1 MIVTK
6 LQKIILKI
14 EKRHNKKI
22 DLSLDRTFNLL
33 NKLGNPQN
41 NLDNVVTVVGTNAKA
56 SMATALS
63 TILKESGYQY
73 NLYTSPH
80 LQSYTERFVFNN
92 KEMDEIDLATLLED
106 IDRILGDDSATVFE
120 ILTCAFIKYAEKF
133 KDNINI
139 IEAGLFHRFDSTNV
153 FKQNLLTLLGVI
165 HLDHLNWLNNKTIDG
180 VIYEKTSSLPTSNIF
195 INNQMNSEIKTKIK
209 KSLIENK
216 SKKYFFGDDFNVVKS
231 ENSFIHYQD
240 ELGEIMLPQPNLI
253 GDHQIYNISTSIAA
267 ARKIFNISNA
277 NIKNSMKKMR
287 LKGRLEEIK
296 SGKLKNLIGE
306 NRLIIDGGHNIN
318 SAISISNW
326 VKQQSERVHL
336 ICGMMNDKPH
346 KEFVNQFENS
356 VNSITLI
363 DIPNQEGSI
372 SKEEFKK
379 KLGNKNIHTA
389 ESIEESLM
397 LNNKDKNCIF
407 LCAGSLYL
415 AGEVLNLN

>member
-1 MIVTK
+1 MVTK
-6 LQKIILKI
+6 LQRIISKI
-14 EKRHNKKI
+14 EKRHSKKI

-41 NLDNVVTVVGTNAKA
+41 KIKNVVTVVGTNAKA

-63 TILKESGYQY
+63 TILKESGYKY

-92 KEMDEIDLATLLED
+92 KEISENDLAILLED
-106 IDRILGDDSATVFE
+106 VDKILGNDNATVFE
-120 ILTCAFIKYAEKF
+120 ILTCAFIKYAENF
-133 KDNINI
+133 KDNVNI

-165 HLDHLNWLNNKTIDG
+165 HLDHLNWLDNKTIDG
-180 VIYEKTSSLPTSNIF
+180 VIYEKTSSLPISNIF

-267 ARKIFNISNA
+267 ARKIFNISEA
-277 NIKNSMKKMR
+277 NIKDSMKKMR

-296 SGKLKNLIGE
+296 SGKLKSLIGE

-326 VKQQSERVHL
+326 VKQQNEKVHL

-389 ESIEESLM
+389 ESIEESLLM
-397 LNNKDKNCIF
+397 NNKDKNCIF

>member
-1 MIVTK
+1 MMVTK
-6 LQKIILKI
+6 LQKIISKI
-14 EKRHNKKI
+14 ERRHSKKI

-41 NLDNVVTVVGTNAKA
+41 KIKNVVTVVGTNAKA

-63 TILKESGYQY
+63 VILKESGYKY

-92 KEMDEIDLATLLED
+92 KEMSENDLAILLED
-106 IDRILGDDSATVFE
+106 IDKILGDDNATVFE
-120 ILTCAFIKYAEKF
+120 ILTCAFIKFAENF
-133 KDNINI
+133 KDNVNI

-165 HLDHLNWLNNKTIDG
+165 HLDHLNWLNNKTIEG
-180 VIYEKTSSLPTSNIF
+180 VIYEKTSSLPVSSIF
-195 INNQMNSEIKTKIK
+195 VNNQMNLEIKTKIK
-209 KSLIENK
+209 KSLTENK
-216 SKKYFFGDDFNVVKS
+216 SKKYFFGDDFNVAKS

-267 ARKIFNISNA
+267 SRKIFNISDA

-296 SGKLKNLIGE
+296 SGKLKKLIGK

-318 SAISISNW
+318 SAISISQW
-326 VKQQSERVHL
+326 VKQQNEKVHL

-346 KEFVNQFENS
+346 KEFVDQFEKS

-379 KLGNKNIHTA
+379 KLGNKNIYTA

-397 LNNKDKNCIF
+397 LNNKNENCIF
-407 LCAGSLYL
+407 LFAGSLYL

>member
-1 MIVTK
+1 MLTK
-6 LQKIILKI
+6 LQKIISKI
-14 EKRHNKKI
+14 ERRHSKKI
-22 DLSLDRTFNLL
+22 DLSLNRTFNLL
-33 NKLGNPQN
+33 SKLGNPQN
-41 NLDNVVTVVGTNAKA
+41 NLKNVVTVVGTNSKA

-63 TILKESGYQY
+63 TILKESGYNY

-80 LQSYTERFVFNN
+80 LQSYTERFIFNN
-92 KEMDEIDLATLLED
+92 KEMGENDLATLLED
-106 IDRILGDDSATVFE
+106 VDRILGEDNATVFE
-120 ILTCAFIKYAEKF
+120 ILTCAFIKYAENF
-133 KDNINI
+133 KDNVNI
-139 IEAGLFHRFDSTNV
+139 VEAGLFHRFDSTNV

-165 HLDHLNWLNNKTIDG
+165 HLDHLNWLDNKTIDG
-180 VIYEKTSSLPTSNIF
+180 VIYEKTSSLPISNIF
-195 INNQMNSEIKTKIK
+195 INNQMNTEIKTKIK

-216 SKKYFFGDDFNVVKS
+216 SKKYFFGNDFNATKS
-231 ENSFIHYQD
+231 ENNFIHYQD
-240 ELGEIMLPQPNLI
+240 DLGEIILPQPSLI
-253 GDHQIYNISTSIAA
+253 GDHQIYNVSTSIAA
-267 ARKIFNISNA
+267 SRKIFNISDA
-277 NIKNSMKKMR
+277 IIKNSMKKMR

-296 SGKLKNLIGE
+296 SGKLKNLIGR

-318 SAISISNW
+318 SAISISKW
-326 VKQQSERVHL
+326 VKQQNEKVHL

-356 VNSITLI
+356 VNTITLI

-389 ESIEESLM
+389 RSIEESLLM
-397 LNNKDKNCIF
+397 NNKDENCIF

>member
-267 ARKIFNISNA
+267 ARKIFDISNV
-277 NIKNSMKKMR
+277 NIKNSMKKIR

-326 VKQQSERVHL
+326 VKQQSEKVHL

-346 KEFVNQFENS
+346 REFVNQFEKS

-389 ESIEESLM
+389 ESIEESLLM
-397 LNNKDKNCIF
+397 NNKDKNCIF

>member
-1 MIVTK
+1 MVTK
-6 LQKIILKI
+6 LQNIISKI
-14 EKRHNKKI
+14 EKRHSKKI

-41 NLDNVVTVVGTNAKA
+41 KIKNVVTVVGTNSKA
-56 SMATALS
+56 SMAIALS
-63 TILKESGYQY
+63 TILKESGYKY

-92 KEMDEIDLATLLED
+92 KEISENDLAILLED
-106 IDRILGDDSATVFE
+106 VDKILGNDNATVFE
-120 ILTCAFIKYAEKF
+120 ILTSAFIKYAENF
-133 KDNINI
+133 KDNVNI

-165 HLDHLNWLNNKTIDG
+165 HLDHLNWLDNKTIDG
-180 VIYEKTSSLPTSNIF
+180 VIYEKTSALPTSNIF
-195 INNQMNSEIKTKIK
+195 VNNQMNSEIKIKIK

-216 SKKYFFGDDFNVVKS
+216 SKKYFFGDDFNVAKS
-231 ENSFIHYQD
+231 ENNFIHYQD

-267 ARKIFNISNA
+267 TRKIFDISDS

-296 SGKLKNLIGE
+296 SGKLKSLIGE

-326 VKQQSERVHL
+326 VKQQNEKVHL

-346 KEFVNQFENS
+346 KEFVNQFEDS
-356 VNSITLI
+356 VKSITLI

-379 KLGNKNIHTA
+379 KLGNKNINTA
-389 ESIEESLM
+389 ESIEESLLM
-397 LNNKDKNCIF
+397 NNKDKNCIF

>member
-1 MIVTK
+1 MVTK
-6 LQKIILKI
+6 LQKIISKI
-14 EKRHNKKI
+14 EKHHNKKI

-41 NLDNVVTVVGTNAKA
+41 EIKNVVTVVGTNAKA

-63 TILKESGYQY
+63 AILKESGYKY

-92 KEMDEIDLATLLED
+92 KEMDENDLAILLED
-106 IDRILGDDSATVFE
+106 VDRILGDDSATVFE
-120 ILTCAFIKYAEKF
+120 ILTCAFIKYAENF
-133 KDNINI
+133 KDNVNI

-165 HLDHLNWLNNKTIDG
+165 HLDHLNWLNNKTIEG
-180 VIYEKTSSLPTSNIF
+180 VIYEKTSSLPVSNIF
-195 INNQMNSEIKTKIK
+195 VNNQMNLEIKTKIK
-209 KSLIENK
+209 QSLTENK
-216 SKKYFFGDDFNVVKS
+216 SKKYFFGDDFNVAKS

-267 ARKIFNISNA
+267 SRKIFDISDA

-296 SGKLKNLIGE
+296 SGKLKNLIGK

-318 SAISISNW
+318 SAISISQW
-326 VKQQSERVHL
+326 VKQQNEKVHL

-346 KEFVNQFENS
+346 KEFVDQFEKS

-379 KLGNKNIHTA
+379 KLGNKNIYTA

-397 LNNKDKNCIF
+397 LNNKDENSIF

-415 AGEVLNLN
+415 AGEILNLN

>member
-1 MIVTK
+1 MMTK
-6 LQKIILKI
+6 LQNIISKI

-41 NLDNVVTVVGTNAKA
+41 KLNNVVTVVGTNAKA
-56 SMATALS
+56 SMASALS
-63 TILKESGYQY
+63 TILKESGYKY

-92 KEMDEIDLATLLED
+92 KEMSENELAALLED
-106 IDRILGDDSATVFE
+106 IDSILGDDNATVFE
-120 ILTCAFIKYAEKF
+120 ILTCAFIKYAENF
-133 KDNINI
+133 KDNVNI

-165 HLDHLNWLNNKTIDG
+165 HLDHLNWLNNKTIEG
-180 VIYEKTSSLPTSNIF
+180 VIYEKTSSLPVSNIF
-195 INNQMNSEIKTKIK
+195 VNNQINSEIKTKIK
-209 KSLIENK
+209 KSLTENK
-216 SKKYFFGDDFNVVKS
+216 SKKYFFGDDFNVAKS

-267 ARKIFNISNA
+267 SRKIFDISDA

-296 SGKLKNLIGE
+296 SGKLKNLIGK

-318 SAISISNW
+318 SAISISQW
-326 VKQQSERVHL
+326 VKQQNEKVHL

-346 KEFVNQFENS
+346 KEFVDQFERS
-356 VNSITLI
+356 VNSITLV

-379 KLGNKNIHTA
+379 KLGDKNIQTA

-397 LNNKDKNCIF
+397 LNNKDENCIF
-407 LCAGSLYL
+407 LFAGSLYL

>member
-1 MIVTK
+1 MLTK
-6 LQKIILKI
+6 LQKIISKI
-14 EKRHNKKI
+14 ERRHSKKI
-22 DLSLDRTFNLL
+22 DLSLNRTFNLL
-33 NKLGNPQN
+33 SKLGNPQN
-41 NLDNVVTVVGTNAKA
+41 NLKNVVTVVGTNSKA

-63 TILKESGYQY
+63 TILKEAGYNY

-92 KEMDEIDLATLLED
+92 KEMGENDLATLLED
-106 IDRILGDDSATVFE
+106 VDRILGEDNATVFE
-120 ILTCAFIKYAEKF
+120 ILTCAFIKYAENF
-133 KDNINI
+133 KDNVNI
-139 IEAGLFHRFDSTNV
+139 VEAGLFHKFDSTNV

-165 HLDHLNWLNNKTIDG
+165 HLDHLNWLDNKTIDG
-180 VIYEKTSSLPTSNIF
+180 VIYEKTSSLPISNIF
-195 INNQMNSEIKTKIK
+195 INNQMNTEIKTKIK

-216 SKKYFFGDDFNVVKS
+216 SKKYFFGNDFNATKS
-231 ENSFIHYQD
+231 ENNFIHYQD
-240 ELGEIMLPQPNLI
+240 DLGEIILPQPSLI
-253 GDHQIYNISTSIAA
+253 GDHQIYNVSTSIAA
-267 ARKIFNISNA
+267 SRKIFNISDA
-277 NIKNSMKKMR
+277 IIKNSMKKMR

-296 SGKLKNLIGE
+296 SGKLKNLIGR

-318 SAISISNW
+318 SAISISKW
-326 VKQQSERVHL
+326 VKQQNEKVHL

-356 VNSITLI
+356 VNTITLI

-389 ESIEESLM
+389 RSIEESLLM
-397 LNNKDKNCIF
+397 NNKDENCIF

>member
-231 ENSFIHYQD
+231 ENSFINYQD

-267 ARKIFNISNA
+267 ARKIFNISDA

-326 VKQQSERVHL
+326 VKQQSEKVHL

-346 KEFVNQFENS
+346 REFVNQFENF

-389 ESIEESLM
+389 ESIEESLLM
-397 LNNKDKNCIF
+397 NNKDENCIF

>member
-1 MIVTK
+1 MMETK
-6 LQKIILKI
+6 LQKIISKI
-14 EKRHNKKI
+14 EKHHSKKI

-41 NLDNVVTVVGTNAKA
+41 KIKNVVTVVGTNSKA

-63 TILKESGYQY
+63 TILKESGYKY

-92 KEMDEIDLATLLED
+92 KEISENDLAILLED
-106 IDRILGDDSATVFE
+106 VDKILGNDNATVFE
-120 ILTCAFIKYAEKF
+120 ILTSAFIKYAENF
-133 KDNINI
+133 KDNVNI

-165 HLDHLNWLNNKTIDG
+165 HLDHLNWLDNKTIDG
-180 VIYEKTSSLPTSNIF
+180 VIYEKTSALPTSNIF
-195 INNQMNSEIKTKIK
+195 VNNQMNSEIKIKIK

-216 SKKYFFGDDFNVVKS
+216 SKKYFFGDDFNVAKS

-267 ARKIFNISNA
+267 TRKIFDISDS

-296 SGKLKNLIGE
+296 SGKLKSLIGE

-326 VKQQSERVHL
+326 VKQQHEKVHL

-379 KLGNKNIHTA
+379 KLGNKNINTA
-389 ESIEESLM
+389 ESIEESLLM
-397 LNNKDKNCIF
+397 NNKDKNCIF

>member
-1 MIVTK
+1 MVTK
-6 LQKIILKI
+6 LLKIISKI
-14 EKRHNKKI
+14 EKRHSKKI
-22 DLSLDRTFNLL
+22 DLSLGRTFNLL

-41 NLDNVVTVVGTNAKA
+41 KLKNVVTVVGTNSKA
-56 SMATALS
+56 SMAAALS
-63 TILKESGYQY
+63 TILKESGYKY

-92 KEMDEIDLATLLED
+92 KEMSENELAALLED
-106 IDRILGDDSATVFE
+106 IDSILGDDNATVFE
-120 ILTCAFIKYAEKF
+120 ILTCAFIKYAENF
-133 KDNINI
+133 KDNVNI
-139 IEAGLFHRFDSTNV
+139 VEAGLFHRFDSTNV

-165 HLDHLNWLNNKTIDG
+165 HLDHLNWLDNKTIDG
-180 VIYEKTSSLPTSNIF
+180 VIYEKTNSLPISNIF

-216 SKKYFFGDDFNVVKS
+216 SKKYFFGDDFNVTKS
-231 ENSFIHYQD
+231 ENNFIHYQD
-240 ELGEIMLPQPNLI
+240 ELGEIILPQPSLI
-253 GDHQIYNISTSIAA
+253 GDHQIHNVSTSIAA
-267 ARKIFNISNA
+267 SRKIFNISDI

-318 SAISISNW
+318 SAISISKW
-326 VKQQSERVHL
+326 VKQQNVKVHL

-346 KEFVNQFENS
+346 KEFINQFENS
-356 VNSITLI
+356 VNTITLI
-363 DIPNQEGSI
+363 DIPNQQGSI
-372 SKEEFKK
+372 SKEEFKN
-379 KLGNKNIHTA
+379 KLSNKNIHTA
-389 ESIEESLM
+389 RSIEESLLM
-397 LNNKDKNCIF
+397 NNKDENCIF

>member
-1 MIVTK
+1 MLTE
-6 LQKIILKI
+6 LQKIISKI
-14 EKRHNKKI
+14 EKRHSKKI

-41 NLDNVVTVVGTNAKA
+41 KLNNVITVVGTNAKA

-63 TILKESGYQY
+63 TILKESGYKY

-92 KEMDEIDLATLLED
+92 KEMYENDLAILLED
-106 IDRILGDDSATVFE
+106 VDRILGDDNATVFE
-120 ILTCAFIKYAEKF
+120 ILTCAFIKYAENF
-133 KDNINI
+133 RDNVNI

-165 HLDHLNWLNNKTIDG
+165 HLDHLNWLNNKTIEG
-180 VIYEKTSSLPTSNIF
+180 VIYEKTSSLPISNIF
-195 INNQMNSEIKTKIK
+195 VNNQMNSEIKTKIK

-216 SKKYFFGDDFNVVKS
+216 SKKYFFGDDFNVTKS
-231 ENSFIHYQD
+231 ENNFIHYQD
-240 ELGEIMLPQPNLI
+240 ELGEIILPQPNLI

-267 ARKIFNISNA
+267 SRKIFNIPNA

-296 SGKLKNLIGE
+296 AGRLKNLIGK

-318 SAISISNW
+318 SAISISKW
-326 VKQQSERVHL
+326 VKQQNEKVHL
-336 ICGMMNDKPH
+336 ICGMMSDKPH

-356 VNSITLI
+356 VSSITLV
-363 DIPNQEGSI
+363 DIPNQESSI

-379 KLGNKNIHTA
+379 KLGKENIHTA
-389 ESIEESLM
+389 GSIEESL
-397 LNNKDKNCIF
+397 LINNKDENCIF

>member
-1 MIVTK
+1 MTK
-6 LQKIILKI
+6 LQKIISKI

-41 NLDNVVTVVGTNAKA
+41 KLNNVVTVVGTNSKA

-63 TILKESGYQY
+63 SILEESGLKY

-80 LQSYTERFVFNN
+80 LQSYTERYVFNN
-92 KEMDEIDLATLLED
+92 KEMEENDLAILLED
-106 IDRILGDDSATVFE
+106 VDKILGKDSATVFE
-120 ILTCAFIKYAEKF
+120 ILTCAFIKFAENF
-133 KDNINI
+133 KDNVNI

-153 FKQNLLTLLGVI
+153 FKKNLLTLIGVI
-165 HLDHLNWLNNKTIDG
+165 HLDHLNWLDNKTIDG
-180 VIYEKTSSLPTSNIF
+180 VIYEKTSSLPASNIF
-195 INNQMNSEIKTKIK
+195 INNQMSSEIKTKIK
-209 KSLIENK
+209 KSLINNK
-216 SKKYFFGDDFNVVKS
+216 SKKYYYGNDFNITKS
-231 ENSFIHYQD
+231 ENGFIYYQD
-240 ELGEIMLPQPNLI
+240 KLGEMMLPQPSLI
-253 GDHQIYNISTSIAA
+253 GDHQLFNISTSIAA
-267 ARKIFNISNA
+267 SRKIFNISNED
-277 NIKNSMKKMR
+277 IKNSMKKIK

-296 SGKLKNLIGE
+296 SGKLKKLIGK

-326 VKQQSERVHL
+326 VKKQSEKVHL

-356 VNSITLI
+356 VNTITLI

-379 KLGNKNIHTA
+379 KLSNQNIYTA
-389 ESIEESLM
+389 KSIKESLM
-397 LNNKDKNCIF
+397 LNSKDENCIF

-415 AGEVLNLN
+415 AGEILNLN

>member
-41 NLDNVVTVVGTNAKA
+41 KLDNVVTVVGTNAKA

-120 ILTCAFIKYAEKF
+120 ILTCAFIKFAEKF
-133 KDNINI
+133 KDNVNI

-267 ARKIFNISNA
+267 ARKIFNISDA

-326 VKQQSERVHL
+326 VKQQNEKVHL

-346 KEFVNQFENS
+346 KEFVKQFENS

-379 KLGNKNIHTA
+379 KLNNKNILTA
-389 ESIEESLM
+389 RSIEESLLM
-397 LNNKDKNCIF
+397 NNKDKNCIF

>member
-1 MIVTK
+1 MMTK
-6 LQKIILKI
+6 LQNIISKI

-41 NLDNVVTVVGTNAKA
+41 KLNNVVTVVGTNAKA
-56 SMATALS
+56 SMASALS
-63 TILKESGYQY
+63 TILKESGYKY

-92 KEMDEIDLATLLED
+92 KEMSENELAALLED
-106 IDRILGDDSATVFE
+106 IDSILGDDNATVFE
-120 ILTCAFIKYAEKF
+120 ILTCAFIKYAENF
-133 KDNINI
+133 KDNVNI

-165 HLDHLNWLNNKTIDG
+165 HLDHLNWLNNKSIEG
-180 VIYEKTSSLPTSNIF
+180 VIYEKTSSLPVSNIF
-195 INNQMNSEIKTKIK
+195 VNNQMNLEIKTKIK
-209 KSLIENK
+209 KSLTENK
-216 SKKYFFGDDFNVVKS
+216 SKKYFFGDDFNVSKS

-267 ARKIFNISNA
+267 SRKIFDISDA

-296 SGKLKNLIGE
+296 SGKLKNLIGK

-318 SAISISNW
+318 SAISISQW
-326 VKQQSERVHL
+326 VKQQNEKVHL

-346 KEFVNQFENS
+346 KEFVDQFEKS

-397 LNNKDKNCIF
+397 LNNKDENCIF

>member
-1 MIVTK
+1 MVTK
-6 LQKIILKI
+6 LQKIISKI
-14 EKRHNKKI
+14 EKRHSKKI

-41 NLDNVVTVVGTNAKA
+41 NLNNVVTVVGTNAKA

-63 TILKESGYQY
+63 TILKESSYKY

-92 KEMDEIDLATLLED
+92 KEISENDLAILLED
-106 IDRILGDDSATVFE
+106 VDKILGNDNATVFE
-120 ILTCAFIKYAEKF
+120 VLTSAFIKYAENF
-133 KDNINI
+133 KDNVNI

-153 FKQNLLTLLGVI
+153 FRQNLLTLLGVI
-165 HLDHLNWLNNKTIDG
+165 HLDHLNWLDNKTIEG

-195 INNQMNSEIKTKIK
+195 INNQMNPEIKTKIK

-216 SKKYFFGDDFNVVKS
+216 SKKYFFGDDFNVTKS

-240 ELGEIMLPQPNLI
+240 ELGEIMLPQPNLM
-253 GDHQIYNISTSIAA
+253 GDHQIFNISTSIAA
-267 ARKIFNISNA
+267 ARKIFNISDT

-296 SGKLKNLIGE
+296 SGKLKNLIGK

-326 VKQQSERVHL
+326 VKQQNEKVHL

-346 KEFVNQFENS
+346 KEFVNQFKNS
-356 VNSITLI
+356 VNSITLV

-379 KLGNKNIHTA
+379 KLGNKNINTA
-389 ESIEESLM
+389 GSIEESL
-397 LNNKDKNCIF
+397 LINNKEENCIF

>member
-1 MIVTK
+1 MTMTK
-6 LQKIILKI
+6 LQTIISKI

-22 DLSLDRTFNLL
+22 DLSLNRTFNLL
-33 NKLGNPQN
+33 NKLGKPQN
-41 NLDNVVTVVGTNAKA
+41 KLNNVVTVVGTNSKA
-56 SMATALS
+56 SMAIALS
-63 TILKESGYQY
+63 TILKEAGFKY

-92 KEMDEIDLATLLED
+92 KEIDENDLAILLED
-106 IDRILGDDSATVFE
+106 VDKILGNDTATVFE

-133 KDNINI
+133 KENVNI
-139 IEAGLFHRFDSTNV
+139 IEAGLFFRFDSTNV

-165 HLDHLNWLNNKTIDG
+165 HLDHLNWLDDKTIDG

-216 SKKYFFGDDFNVVKS
+216 SKKYFFGDDFNVAKF
-231 ENSFIHYQD
+231 ENGLIHYQD

-267 ARKIFNISNA
+267 SRKIFNISDA

-296 SGKLKNLIGE
+296 SGKLKSLIGE

-318 SAISISNW
+318 SAVSISKW
-326 VKQQSERVHL
+326 AEQQNEKVHL
-336 ICGMMNDKPH
+336 ICGMMNDKSH
-346 KEFVNQFENS
+346 KEFINQFENS
-356 VNSITLI
+356 VNTITLI

-379 KLGNKNIHTA
+379 KLGKKNIYTA
-389 ESIEESLM
+389 ESIEESLLM
-397 LNNKDKNCIF
+397 NNKDENCIF

>member
-6 LQKIILKI
+6 LQKIISKI

-41 NLDNVVTVVGTNAKA
+41 KLDNVVTVVGTNAKA

-92 KEMDEIDLATLLED
+92 QEMDEIDLATLLED

-133 KDNINI
+133 KDNVNI

-267 ARKIFNISNA
+267 ARKIFNISNT

-326 VKQQSERVHL
+326 VKQQSEKVHL

-346 KEFVNQFENS
+346 REFVNQFENS

-389 ESIEESLM
+389 ESIEESLLM
-397 LNNKDKNCIF
+397 NNKDENCIF

>member
-1 MIVTK
+1 MLIK
-6 LQKIILKI
+6 LQRIISKI
-14 EKRHNKKI
+14 EKHHNKKI

-41 NLDNVVTVVGTNAKA
+41 KLNNLVTVVGTNAKA

-63 TILKESGYQY
+63 TILKESNYKY

-92 KEMDEIDLATLLED
+92 KEISEYDLAILLED
-106 IDRILGDDSATVFE
+106 VDRILGDDNATVFE
-120 ILTCAFIKYAEKF
+120 ILTCAFIKYAENF
-133 KDNINI
+133 KDNVNI

-165 HLDHLNWLNNKTIDG
+165 HLDHLNWLDNKSIDG
-180 VIYEKTSSLPTSNIF
+180 VIYEKTSSLPVSNIF

-209 KSLIENK
+209 KSLIKNK
-216 SKKYFFGDDFNVVKS
+216 SKKYFFGDEFNVTKS

-267 ARKIFNISNA
+267 SRKIFNISDV

-296 SGKLKNLIGE
+296 SGKLKNLIGK

-318 SAISISNW
+318 SAISISKW
-326 VKQQSERVHL
+326 VKQQNEKVHL

-346 KEFVNQFENS
+346 KEFVNQFGNS
-356 VNSITLI
+356 VNSITLV

-379 KLGNKNIHTA
+379 KLGKKNIYTA
-389 ESIEESLM
+389 ESIEESLLM
-397 LNNKDKNCIF
+397 NNKDKNCIF

>member
-1 MIVTK
+1 MLTK
-6 LQKIILKI
+6 LQKIISKI

-22 DLSLDRTFNLL
+22 DLSLNRTFNLL
-33 NKLGNPQN
+33 NKLGKPQN
-41 NLDNVVTVVGTNAKA
+41 KLNNVVTVVGTNSKA
-56 SMATALS
+56 SMAIALS
-63 TILKESGYQY
+63 TILKEAGFKY

-92 KEMDEIDLATLLED
+92 KEIDENDLAILLED
-106 IDRILGDDSATVFE
+106 VDKILGNDTATVFE

-133 KDNINI
+133 KENVNI
-139 IEAGLFHRFDSTNV
+139 IEAGLFFRFDSTNV

-165 HLDHLNWLNNKTIDG
+165 HLDHLNWLDDKTIDG

-216 SKKYFFGDDFNVVKS
+216 SKKYFFGDDFNVAKF
-231 ENSFIHYQD
+231 ENGLIHYQD

-267 ARKIFNISNA
+267 SRKIFNISDA

-296 SGKLKNLIGE
+296 SGKLKSLIGE

-318 SAISISNW
+318 SAVSISKW
-326 VKQQSERVHL
+326 AEQQNEKVHL
-336 ICGMMNDKPH
+336 ICGMMNDKSH
-346 KEFVNQFENS
+346 KEFINQFENS
-356 VNSITLI
+356 VNTITLI

-379 KLGNKNIHTA
+379 KLGKKNIYTA
-389 ESIEESLM
+389 ESIEESLLM
-397 LNNKDKNCIF
+397 NNKDENCIF

>member
-1 MIVTK
+1 MAVTK
-6 LQKIILKI
+6 LQKIISKI
-14 EKRHNKKI
+14 EKRHSKKI

-41 NLDNVVTVVGTNAKA
+41 KIKNVVTVVGTNSKA

-63 TILKESGYQY
+63 TILKEAGFKY

-92 KEMDEIDLATLLED
+92 EEIDENNLAILLED
-106 IDRILGDDSATVFE
+106 VDRILANDNATVFE
-120 ILTCAFIKYAEKF
+120 ILTCAFIKYAESF
-133 KDNINI
+133 KDNVNI

-165 HLDHLNWLNNKTIDG
+165 HLDHLNWLDNKTIDG
-180 VIYEKTSSLPTSNIF
+180 VIYEKTSALPTSNIF
-195 INNQMNSEIKTKIK
+195 INNQMNSEIKIKIK

-216 SKKYFFGDDFNVVKS
+216 SKKYFFGDDFKATKS
-231 ENSFIHYQD
+231 KHSFIHYED

-267 ARKIFNISNA
+267 ARKIFNISDA

-326 VKQQSERVHL
+326 VKQQNKKVHL

-379 KLGNKNIHTA
+379 KLGNKNINTA
-389 ESIEESLM
+389 ESIEESLLM
-397 LNNKDKNCIF
+397 NNKDKNCIF

>member
-1 MIVTK
+1 MVTK
-6 LQKIILKI
+6 LQNIISKI
-14 EKRHNKKI
+14 EKRHSKKI

-41 NLDNVVTVVGTNAKA
+41 KIKNVVTVVGTNSKA

-63 TILKESGYQY
+63 TILKESGYKY

-92 KEMDEIDLATLLED
+92 KEISENDLAILLED
-106 IDRILGDDSATVFE
+106 VDKILGNDNATVFE
-120 ILTCAFIKYAEKF
+120 ILTTAFIKYAENF
-133 KDNINI
+133 KDNVNI

-165 HLDHLNWLNNKTIDG
+165 HLDHLNWLDNKTIDG
-180 VIYEKTSSLPTSNIF
+180 VIYEKTSALPTSDIF
-195 INNQMNSEIKTKIK
+195 INNQMNSEIKIKIK
-209 KSLIENK
+209 KSLLKNK
-216 SKKYFFGDDFNVVKS
+216 SKKYFFGDDFNVAKS

-267 ARKIFNISNA
+267 SRKIFDISED

-296 SGKLKNLIGE
+296 SGKLKSIIGE

-326 VKQQSERVHL
+326 VKQQNEKVHL

-346 KEFVNQFENS
+346 KEFVNQFEDS
-356 VNSITLI
+356 VKSITLI

-389 ESIEESLM
+389 ESIEESLLM
-397 LNNKDKNCIF
+397 NNKDKNCIF

>member
-1 MIVTK
+1 MVTK
-6 LQKIILKI
+6 LQKIISKI
-14 EKRHNKKI
+14 EKRHSKKI

-41 NLDNVVTVVGTNAKA
+41 KIKNVVTVVGTNAKA

-63 TILKESGYQY
+63 TILKESGYKY

-92 KEMDEIDLATLLED
+92 KEISENDLAILLED
-106 IDRILGDDSATVFE
+106 VDKILGNDNATVFE
-120 ILTCAFIKYAEKF
+120 ILTSAFIKYAENF
-133 KDNINI
+133 KDNVNI

-165 HLDHLNWLNNKTIDG
+165 HLDHLNWLDNKTIDG
-180 VIYEKTSSLPTSNIF
+180 VIYEKTSALPTSNIF
-195 INNQMNSEIKTKIK
+195 VNNQMNSEIKIKIK

-216 SKKYFFGDDFNVVKS
+216 SKKYFFGDDFNVAKS
-231 ENSFIHYQD
+231 KNSFIHYQD

-267 ARKIFNISNA
+267 TRKIFDISDS

-296 SGKLKNLIGE
+296 SGKLKSLIGE

-326 VKQQSERVHL
+326 VKQQNEKVHL

-379 KLGNKNIHTA
+379 KLGNKNINTA
-389 ESIEESLM
+389 ESIEESLLM
-397 LNNKDKNCIF
+397 NNKDKNCIF